1 MCVHR
6 FSLRLISLNI
16 TKLRLNGFKSFVDP
30 TEFEILPGLTGV
42 VGPNGCGKS
51 NLLDALRWV
60 MGENRPTSMRGD
72 GMDDVIFGGTSLR
85 PARSY
90 AEVNLQIENFDSD
103 ILPIN
108 TSESTIEIVRRI
120 NFESGSTYRIEGK
133 EILAREVRLL
143 FADYS
148 SGSNSPSLVRQ
159 GQISNLINENP
170 KSRKRILE
178 EAAGIS
184 GLYHRRHESELKLNA
199 SENNLERIN
208 DILSKLEEQLK
219 ALKKQ
224 AKQAEDYRLLGEKIR
239 KQESLLLF
247 VRWENKNSEFNNS
260 KHELDNILKKRTDHE
275 KILRNLIEVKEQKEN
290 LLPKIREQ
298 QAADQ
303 IATNQLLSKKTNIDE
318 KHKNALSRVHE
329 LNQRILELEND
340 YTRENELILDAES
353 VLKKSANEK
362 NSILNNQSD
371 LTNKIK
377 STKEDLDLSIIDF
390 NKIEKEYEVEANNFA
405 ASLAK
410 KNNLETNFEV
420 NNKSLKQVEEK
431 ITKVKDDKSKVSLRK
446 EEIDNELIN
455 IRNELE
461 LSEKAI
467 DKKSSMLDKTED
479 EVQTLRAD
487 LLNFEEKLSEE
498 RSKLLAIKSEI
509 KTLEEF
515 LSEQEIFE
523 DAIIN
528 QIEISKDFEIV
539 FSVILNDD
547 LNYPPQSSDRKS
559 GWHYSENEKQ
569 SYSFPEGVKVLAD
582 LVKHPLELNK
592 RLKNVG
598 IVNSKDGYLL
608 HSKLKNGQ
616 SLVSM
621 DGDFWRWDGFSTT
634 SAEVNTSNTQKVKNL
649 NRLQNLKVL
658 QKEIE
663 KKVSIQSDHKTN
675 QELVFKQKIEE
686 RDNLKKEYISKEKRL
701 NELKT
706 NLSKLEAEFEIN
718 SAQIESLDNNYLNL
732 NEDYNKL
739 IKNIEEIKNLD
750 NQEIDYQEEE
760 KNINLKKKTLEDFRN
775 KNLDRRLV
783 LEDLTSQFNF
793 YKNRLVQLDK
803 ELEDWSIRKKRSV
816 DRQDNILS
824 RKNELELFLETAQ
837 LEPEK
842 IENDILNLNKKITE
856 AEKKCSIST
865 DALVNA
871 EKKLRD
877 ALLKEKEAFKIAED
891 LKEKYVRAEV
901 SIETTKDNLNELA
914 SLLEAETGHSPKDFQ
929 DKYIDQLTNKL
940 SIDIIE
946 KNLDQLTRKRNFIG
960 PVNLRAE
967 EDEKEINAEYS
978 ELLKQKEDLE
988 VAVKKLRNA
997 ISNLNKEGRE
1007 KLLKAFD
1014 EVNKNFK
1021 TLFNNLFGGGQSN
1034 LLLVES
1040 DDPLEA
1046 GLEIMCQPPGKK
1058 LSNLALLS
1066 GGEQTLAAISLIF
1079 AVFMVK
1085 PSPICVLDEVDAPLD
1100 DANIVRFCN
1109 LLDNMN
1115 SRTDTRFIIITHNP
1129 ITMSKMN
1136 RLYGVT
1142 MAEKGVSQLVSVD
1155 LDKAEKL
1162 VVA

>member
-1 MCVHR
+1 MYQSFLLR
-6 FSLRLISLNI
+6 FISLNI

-90 AEVNLQIENFDSD
+90 AEVNLQVENFDPK
-103 ILPIN
+103 ILPTKTN
-108 TSESTIEIVRRI
+108 ESSIEIVRRI
-120 NFESGSTYRIEGK
+120 NFESGSTYKIEGK

-290 LLPKIREQ
+290 LLPKIRDQ

-303 IATNQLLSKKTNIDE
+303 IATNQLQSKKTNIDE

-377 STKEDLDLSIIDF
+377 STKEDLDLSIIEF

-420 NNKSLKQVEEK
+420 NKKSLKQVEEK
-431 ITKVKDDKSKVSLRK
+431 ITKVKDDKSKVNLRK

-569 SYSFPEGVKVLAD
+569 SFTFPEGVKVLAD

-634 SAEVNTSNTQKVKNL
+634 SADVNTSNTQKVKNL

-663 KKVSIQSDHKTN
+663 KKVFIQSGHKTD
-675 QELVFKQKIEE
+675 QELVIKQKIEE

-750 NQEIDYQEEE
+750 NQEIDYQVEE
-760 KNINLKKKTLEDFRN
+760 KNINLKKKTLEEFRN

-877 ALLKEKEAFKIAED
+877 ALFKEKEAFKIAED

-978 ELLKQKEDLE
+978 ELLNQKEDLE

-1014 EVNKNFK
+1014 DVNKNFK

-1079 AVFMVK
+1079 AVFMVN

-1109 LLDNMN
+1109 LLDNMKE
-1115 SRTDTRFIIITHNP
+1115 RTDTRFIIITHNP

-1155 LDKAEKL
+1155 LDKAEQL
-1162 VVA
+1162 VDA